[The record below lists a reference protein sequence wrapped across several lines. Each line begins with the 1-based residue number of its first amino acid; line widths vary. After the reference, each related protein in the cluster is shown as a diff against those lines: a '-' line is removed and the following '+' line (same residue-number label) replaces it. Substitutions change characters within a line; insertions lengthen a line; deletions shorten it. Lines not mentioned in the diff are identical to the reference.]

1 MRIRAATLKLGETF
15 IGIQLAKIVES
26 KNPKY
31 PVGQYVT
38 AHFGWRSHTISDGS
52 PINGQIPALVPNFGG
67 LPLSLALGVLGRPG
81 VGETVVVTGAGGAV
95 GSHVGQIA
103 KIKGCKVIGITG
115 SDEKGRVLVEEL
127 GFDHF
132 INYKIADVDKALTE
146 LAPEGVDCYFDNVG
160 GEISS
165 TILRHMNT
173 FGRISVCGGIS
184 AYNETDLENLKVS
197 TTQRSFISLQL
208 KMEGFQVIRWF
219 DRWNEGTQQNLKW
232 IKEGKLKYKETVTE
246 GFENMFTAF
255 TNMLRGGNIGKAIV
269 KV

>member
-67 LPLSLALGVLGRPG
+67 LPLSLALGVLGRPEL
-81 VGETVVVTGAGGAV
+81 VRRDRNRCWWSV

-146 LAPEGVDCYFDNVG
+146 LAPEGVDCFFDN
-160 GEISS
+160 
-165 TILRHMNT
+165 
-173 FGRISVCGGIS
+173 
-184 AYNETDLENLKVS
+184 
-197 TTQRSFISLQL
+197 
-208 KMEGFQVIRWF
+208 
-219 DRWNEGTQQNLKW
+219 
-232 IKEGKLKYKETVTE
+232 
-246 GFENMFTAF
+246 
-255 TNMLRGGNIGKAIV
+255 
-269 KV
+269 